1 MKVGVIG
8 AGVMGRGIAQVSAMA
23 GHSVILFD
31 INHEMIE
38 VAQKAIDSNLKKAID
53 LKKITTEEKEATQ
66 ERIQFSNSIA
76 DVNVDLVIEA
86 IVEKIDVKLKV
97 FNELAEIN
105 KENTIYASNTSSI
118 PLTQIAAG
126 FNYPQKMIGIH
137 FFNPAHIMK
146 LVEVIRAEQTSAEV
160 LDVATNYVSSIQK
173 RCIIAAD
180 SPGFIVNRVARH
192 FYVEGLKILE
202 EDVAS
207 HETID
212 ELIRSAGFKMG
223 PFELMDLI
231 GVETNLS
238 VTESMYELFNYDQ
251 KFRPNR
257 IQQKKVQAGYF
268 GRKSGQGFYTYD
280 K

>member
-23 GHSVILFD
+23 GHSVVLFD